1 VAAMCRVLKVA
12 PSGYY
17 AWVLR
22 PQSARSKED
31 DRLKVHI
38 RASHKGSRK
47 TYGSPRIQKDLKAGG
62 LRVGKKRVARL
73 MRDEG
78 LRGHPP
84 KKFKRTT
91 DSKHTKPIA
100 DNILDRK
107 VAEVSRPNEVW
118 VADITYIW
126 TAMGW
131 LYLAVII
138 DVFSRR
144 VVGYKLDDH
153 MRAELVVDAYKN
165 AINAR
170 DVEVGRLMHHSDR
183 GSQYASDA
191 LRVELKKHDVTLS
204 MSRKGNCWDN
214 SVAESFFATLKKEL
228 IHRQHW
234 LSKGQVTAAISDY
247 IGAFYNR
254 ERRHS
259 SIGFMSPADY
269 ERLTMLAKAA

>member
-1 VAAMCRVLKVA
+1 MAAICRVLKVA

-17 AWVLR
+17 AWTKRL
-22 PQSARSKED
+22 QSERSKED
-31 DRLKVHI
+31 ERLKVHI

-47 TYGSPRIQKDLKAGG
+47 TYGSPRIQKDLKADG

-73 MRDEG
+73 MREEG
-78 LRGHPP
+78 LSGHPP

-100 DNILDRK
+100 DNILNRK
-107 VAEVSRPNEVW
+107 VAEVTRPNEVW

-144 VVGYKLDDH
+144 VVGYKIDDH
-153 MRAELVVDAYKN
+153 MRAELVVEAYKN
-165 AINAR
+165 AVGAR
-170 DVEVGRLMHHSDR
+170 DIEEGQLMHHSDR
-183 GSQYASDA
+183 GSQYASEEFRKVA
-191 LRVELKKHDVTLS
+191 KEYGVTLS

-228 IHRQHW
+228 VHRQYW

-254 ERRHS
+254 KRRHS
-259 SIGFMSPADY
+259 SIGFVSPADY